1 MRLVNA
7 AIVALAL
14 LATLGGWL
22 QEKGRLAKI
31 LEMSPAA
38 ARDLLERAQVRRERV
53 MIIVTGVL
61 VATAIVALVLVKV
74 PR

>member
-22 QEKGRLAKI
+22 QEKARLAKI

-38 ARDLLERAQVRRERV
+38 ARDLLEKAQVRRERV
-53 MIIVTGVL
+53 MMIVTGVL
-61 VATAIVALVLVKV
+61 FAVGVVALVLAKV
-74 PR
+74 SR

>member
-1 MRLVNA
+1 MRPVNA

-22 QEKGRLAKI
+22 QEKARLAKI
-31 LEMSPAA
+31 LEMSPAT
-38 ARDLLERAQVRRERV
+38 ARDLLEKAQVRRERV
-53 MIIVTGVL
+53 MMIVTGVL
-61 VATAIVALVLVKV
+61 LAAAVVALVLAKV

>member
-1 MRLVNA
+1 MRLVNG

-14 LATLGGWL
+14 LAMLGGWL
-22 QEKGRLAKI
+22 QEKARLAKI

-38 ARDLLERAQVRRERV
+38 ARDLLEKAQVRRERV
-53 MIIVTGVL
+53 MMIVTGVL
-61 VATAIVALVLVKV
+61 LAVGVVALVLAKV